1 MESGVESPRRGKG
14 RLLGAILI
22 GLGVLALL
30 AMIAVPVVTGLRP
43 GPARAARAVPQA
55 LSVQVERARP
65 HVFWLGPAVAGLFRF
80 GLTVATFGLLAI
92 GAFLLVREISR
103 SQRQPAGSAPLT
115 GPEAD
120 RARE

>member
-1 MESGVESPRRGKG
+1 MPE
-14 RLLGAILI
+14 
-22 GLGVLALL
+22 
-30 AMIAVPVVTGLRP
+30 RP
-43 GPARAARAVPQA
+43 AVPQA